1 MMRLLSPLGVVGLS
15 LWLGGCR
22 AEPPAKVDDP
32 APKGDPAA
40 PSSARLRRFESCD
53 DLKERVTDAWVE
65 EIVRWRYSSWGW
77 YDTAAGAE
85 DGASSTDAPASGGDR
100 SGPTDY
106 SETNTQVEGVDE
118 PDMVKTDGNYL
129 YVLQQN
135 TSELTIVKSWPA
147 AEAAVESTLQLEGW
161 ASSMFLHGDTLVVF
175 SQVYEPYT
183 DGTADTSWRYGA
195 AQRISVIDVSDRSA
209 PVVRR
214 EIDLEGYMTAG
225 RKIGGDVY
233 VVLDAWMSYPSEV
246 WELAQDETLGLP
258 AANWEGTEEEQEAIR
273 AEARALLAEPVG
285 ALVDSMDEADLLPR
299 VWDHLP
305 GEEVDGAPLLACE
318 DLYAPE
324 ALSQL
329 GTLSVVH
336 LDLEAAPTEPV
347 SASGVYANGWTV
359 YASQESLYVAQT
371 SWSWWW
377 GWGGQ
382 EDLQTHI
389 HRFALAGAD
398 TVYTGSGAVDGWILN
413 QFAMDDDGT
422 NLRVATTDWNS
433 WGGAVGVAEGDVA
446 TSGEATEAAPPAE
459 GDTSTGTAADTS
471 EPAQPGNNVW
481 VLDTEGET
489 LDVVGSVR
497 GIAPGEQIY
506 AVRFLGD
513 TGYVVTF
520 RQTDP
525 LFTLDLSDATN
536 PQVVGE
542 LHVPGYSS
550 YLHPVEGGYLLAV
563 GMDGEEDGTI
573 NGFAVSLFDVR
584 DAANPTRLDQL
595 TVQSDSWS
603 WSESLWDHHA
613 FTFHN
618 DVLSVPLYTYDWDE
632 VTGAWDGFSGMLVVS
647 VDTADGLAE
656 LGRVDHSDMVAVS
669 ECPWD
674 YGYVEDGTTT
684 ETSDPADDSGGST
697 GGSDGS
703 ADSGGASTP
712 GSEGSAD
719 GTSDSSDAA
728 SGEPGACPDSY
739 WYAPMR
745 RSVVI
750 EDYLYSISDYGV
762 KISEHAAPA
771 NQVGTVLFRPLP

>member
-1 MMRLLSPLGVVGLS
+1 MMRLLSPLGVIGLS

-22 AEPPAKVDDP
+22 AEPPAKGDDP

-53 DLKERVTDAWVE
+53 DLKQRVTDAWVE
-65 EIVRWRYSSWGW
+65 EIVRSRYSAWGW
-77 YDTAAGAE
+77 YDVAAGAAE
-85 DGASSTDAPASGGDR
+85 DGASSEGSGSGGDR
-100 SGPTDY
+100 SGPSDY

-135 TSELTIVKSWPA
+135 TGELTIVKSWPV
-147 AEAAVESTLQLEGW
+147 AEAAIESTLQLEGW
-161 ASSMFLHGDTLVVF
+161 VSSMFLEGDTLVVF
-175 SQVYEPYT
+175 SQVYDP
-183 DGTADTSWRYGA
+183 SWRFGA
-195 AQRISVIDVSDRSA
+195 AQRISIVDVSDRSA
-209 PVVRR
+209 PAVVR

-225 RKIGGDVY
+225 RRIGSDVY
-233 VVLDAWMSYPSEV
+233 MVLDSWMSYPTEV
-246 WELAQDETLGLP
+246 WQLAQDESLGLP

-273 AEARALLAEPVG
+273 AEARALLAEPVR
-285 ALVDSMDEADLLPR
+285 ALVDSMDESELLPQ

-305 GEEVDGAPLLACE
+305 GEEVEGAPLLACE

-324 ALSQL
+324 ALTQL

-336 LDLEAAPTEPV
+336 LDLAAEPTEPV
-347 SASGVYANGWTV
+347 SASGVYASGWTV

-382 EDLQTHI
+382 DDLQTHI
-389 HRFALAGAD
+389 HRFELAGSD
-398 TVYTGSGAVDGWILN
+398 TVYTGSGAVEGWILN
-413 QFAMDDDGT
+413 QFAMDDDGS

-433 WGGAVGVAEGDVA
+433 WGGAVGAAEGDVV

-459 GDTSTGTAADTS
+459 GDETTSDTDEDTAETDA
-471 EPAQPGNNVW
+471 AQPGNNVW
-481 VLDTEGET
+481 ILDTEGET

-525 LFTLDLSDATN
+525 LFTLDLSDAAN

-584 DAANPTRLDQL
+584 DPANPTRVEQL
-595 TVQSDSWS
+595 AVQSDSWS

-618 DVLSVPLYTYDWDE
+618 DVLSVPLYTYDYDE
-632 VTGAWDGFSGMLVVS
+632 LTGAWDGFSGMLVVS
-647 VDTADGLAE
+647 VDTTDGLEE

-674 YGYVEDGTTT
+674 DGYVDEGTTT
-684 ETSDPADDSGGST
+684 ETSDPAEDSSGST
-697 GGSDGS
+697 GSSDGS

-719 GTSDSSDAA
+719 DPAR
-728 SGEPGACPDSY
+728 EPGACPDSS

-771 NQVGTVLFRPLP
+771 NQVGTLLFRPLP